1 MRDAAP
7 AMSQNAAQDELA
19 IDVDVML
26 DVPPPQRPEDTW
38 QALGRA
44 IGEQRAEE
52 ILRASTPP
60 PPPPQPQR
68 VLVAPYIAAPPARHV
83 LKTNTPP
90 ATRIPESLYPVE
102 LPSREPQ
109 ALMSAQHPAF
119 QWKETADASMS
130 MQIPVRKPRA
140 LRTARL
146 AVAGVTA
153 ASALVC
159 VVALVMSR
167 INADDTSSTT
177 TSAAAQV
184 AAPEAETKLP
194 QSTQP
199 TQALAAD
206 VQGSSW
212 SKNVL
217 GSGDRPG
224 VSVDSL
230 PKADPKPAP
239 RKSKRR

>member
-1 MRDAAP
+1 MEDAAR
-7 AMSQNAAQDELA
+7 AMSQIAAQDDLS

-26 DVPPPQRPEDTW
+26 DVPSRQRPEDTW

-44 IGEQRAEE
+44 IGDARADE

-60 PPPPQPQR
+60 PPMQPQR
-68 VLVAPYIAAPPARHV
+68 VLVAPYVAAPPSRHV
-83 LKTNTPP
+83 VKASTSS
-90 ATRIPESLYPVE
+90 ATRVPESLYPVE
-102 LPSREPQ
+102 PPSREPQ
-109 ALMSAQHPAF
+109 AVMNAQHPAF

-130 MQIPVRKPRA
+130 MPIPVRQPRA

-153 ASALVC
+153 VGALVC
-159 VVALVMSR
+159 IVALIMSR
-167 INADDTSSTT
+167 MNADDSTPT

-194 QSTQP
+194 EKQP

-206 VQGSSW
+206 VQSTSW

-230 PKADPKPAP
+230 PKADSKPAP
-239 RKSKRR
+239 RKAKRR